1 MIDLLFDS
9 TGKIPN
15 KIVSKLVNVPV
26 DFNTIWQHQDK
37 IRNLIKS
44 TTDADI
50 VNMSYDIENNTISIE
65 LNRSLED
72 EELELMSSNS
82 DVHSEYDC
90 EDSTYTK
97 FIFYLSIPN
106 NPFWI

>member
-15 KIVSKLVNVPV
+15 KIVSKLVKMPI

-37 IRNLIKS
+37 IKYIVKS

-50 VNMSYDIENNTISIE
+50 VNMSYNIKDNTISVE
-65 LNRSLED
+65 LNQSLED
-72 EELELMSSNS
+72 EEMDLLESLSGFLM
-82 DVHSEYDC
+82 DYDD
-90 EDSTYTK
+90 EGTYGSK
-97 FIFYLSIPN
+97 FIFWLGISN
-106 NPFWI
+106 

>member
-15 KIVSKLVNVPV
+15 KIVSKLVNVTV

-50 VNMSYDIENNTISIE
+50 VNMSYNIKDNTISVE
-65 LNRSLED
+65 LNQSLED
-72 EELELMSSNS
+72 EEMDLLDSLS
-82 DVHSEYDC
+82 DVLVDYDD
-90 EDSTYTK
+90 EGTYGSK
-97 FIFYLSIPN
+97 FIFWLGISK
-106 NPFWI
+106 